1 MMRVL
6 LVSMVCLLLA
16 ACVQT
21 PSRNTQVV
29 DDRPGLAFEVNSVA
43 AEYYELRIDGVSYG
57 YVRDYLAGENLLKI
71 IDGTHQVELLSD
83 GKVVF
88 QKEVYLGAGTN
99 RILKVGNYD

>member
-1 MMRVL
+1 MRILLAL
-6 LVSMVCLLLA
+6 LVCFTLA
-16 ACVQT
+16 ACVQA

-43 AEYYELRIDGVSYG
+43 AEYYELRIDDVSYG
-57 YVRDYLAGENLLKI
+57 YVRQYLAGENLLKL

-83 GKVVF
+83 GKVVY
-88 QKEVYLGAGTN
+88 QQEVYLGAGSN